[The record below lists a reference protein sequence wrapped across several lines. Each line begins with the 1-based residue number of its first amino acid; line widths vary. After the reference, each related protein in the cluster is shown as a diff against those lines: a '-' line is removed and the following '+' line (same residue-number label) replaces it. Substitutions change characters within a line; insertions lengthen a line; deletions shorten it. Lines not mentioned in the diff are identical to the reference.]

1 MDCREVRRLLL
12 DYLEGELGASEAEM
26 VRAHLEVCP
35 VCRREADALWVAREK
50 LVRGLKALGEG
61 ATPPAGAWE
70 RLRRRLEREPA
81 GVPSRSSRLRSL
93 KGAAVAVF
101 ISLLLAIVTVAAV
114 PSFRARVGEALRV
127 WFRLERREFAIEIF
141 GTRPEFTPLQ
151 PAYLPPGLSGA
162 GGTMST
168 PKGLLVFFGDPNG
181 KWLLVEEGA
190 VTAPAEPVEG
200 RRVRLGDKEVTIL
213 VTSGSTTI
221 PVFDR
226 RPVELRRLTYENAT
240 MLVCEVGDVRVKLLS
255 NLPEEELLK
264 VAASL
269 RPLEG
274 R

>member
-12 DYLEGELGASEAEM
+12 DYLEGELGAAEAEM
-26 VRAHLEVCP
+26 VKAHLEVCP
-35 VCRREADALWVAREK
+35 VCRREADELSVAREK
-50 LVRGLKALGEG
+50 LARGLKALGEG
-61 ATPPAGAWE
+61 ATPPVGAWE

-81 GVPSRSSRLRSL
+81 GVPARSSRSRSL

-101 ISLLLAIVTVAAV
+101 ISLLLVIVTVAAV
-114 PSFRARVGEALRV
+114 PSFRARVGEAVRV
-127 WFRLERREFAIEIF
+127 WFRLERQEFAIEIF

-200 RRVRLGDKEVTIL
+200 RRVRLGDKEVIVL
-213 VTSGSTTI
+213 VTSGSATI
-221 PVFDR
+221 PIFGR